1 MALLTISE
9 LSIGF
14 RGPLLL
20 DSVNC
25 QVEEGQRIGLLGR
38 NGAGK
43 TTLMKI
49 LSGQVEPDSGEVI
62 IPPAVHIAM
71 LSQDV
76 PQDVEDSIHNV
87 VAKGLRTTKV
97 AEEDEWRLQ
106 NDVEQVLSRMELD
119 GEARFETLSS
129 GMKRRVLLA
138 QAIVSKPDL
147 LLLDEPTNHLDI
159 DAIDWLEQFLL
170 KFNGS
175 LIFVTHDRMFLR
187 RLATRIL
194 EIDRGRI
201 FDWSCDYGTF
211 LKRKEQSLEA
221 EDKQNALFDKRLAEE
236 EVWIR
241 KGIKA
246 RRTRN
251 EGRVRDLEKMRLERS
266 ERRGKIGT
274 SNLRIQEGERS
285 GQLVIETKDI
295 TFAYDGVE
303 RPVFA
308 DFSTTIMRGDKV
320 GIIGRNGVG
329 KTTLLKVLL
338 GQLEPTAGNVK
349 TGTNLQIAYFDQ
361 LRDQLDVEAT
371 VQDNVG
377 DGSDAVMINGVK
389 KHVLGYLQDFL
400 FAPERSRTLVKFLSG
415 GERNRIL
422 LAKLFAKPANVIVLD
437 EPTND
442 LDAETLELLEEKLV
456 PFGGTVLM
464 VSHDRAFLN
473 NVVTS
478 TIVFEPDGLHEYVG
492 GYDDWQRQSQHV
504 KNAAKPKKQG
514 GKKGKSKKG
523 SSKSEEAAD
532 APRKLKFNEKKELQ
546 KLPAQIEKLESQ
558 ISQFHDDMAKP
569 GFYQKPGDEIAA
581 VQAKL
586 KDVEAEL
593 ETCFARWGRAGSVV
607 LVLCFAEAAF
617 AKKKLPSPSIH
628 SRHVANFSFRMN
640 ANELGE
646 RGALHTNAGS
656 VCSRLG
662 QPSNYVWCFRNITSI
677 HPAVF
682 HWNNAIP

>member
-1 MALLTISE
+1 
-9 LSIGF
+9 
-14 RGPLLL
+14 
-20 DSVNC
+20 
-25 QVEEGQRIGLLGR
+25 
-38 NGAGK
+38 
-43 TTLMKI
+43 
-49 LSGQVEPDSGEVI
+49 
-62 IPPAVHIAM
+62 
-71 LSQDV
+71 
-76 PQDVEDSIHNV
+76 
-87 VAKGLRTTKV
+87 
-97 AEEDEWRLQ
+97 
-106 NDVEQVLSRMELD
+106 
-119 GEARFETLSS
+119 
-129 GMKRRVLLA
+129 MKRRVLLA

-170 KFNGS
+170 KFPGS

-201 FDWSCDYGTF
+201 FDWSCDYDTF

-266 ERRGKIGT
+266 ERRGKVGT

-303 RPVFA
+303 KPVFA

-361 LRDQLDVEAT
+361 LRDQLDVNAT

-442 LDAETLELLEEKLV
+442 LDVDTLRALEEAILSYV
-456 PFGGTVLM
+456 GCVVVT
-464 VSHDRAFLN
+464 SHDRWFLDRIA
-473 NVVTS
+473 THILS
-478 TIVFEPDGLHEYVG
+478 FEGDGYVHWCEG
-492 GYDDWQRQSQHV
+492 NYQTYEHQRRERLGL
-504 KNAAKPKKQG
+504 KEDEPK
-514 GKKGKSKKG
+514 
-523 SSKSEEAAD
+523 
-532 APRKLKFNEKKELQ
+532 RFR
-546 KLPAQIEKLESQ
+546 
-558 ISQFHDDMAKP
+558 
-569 GFYQKPGDEIAA
+569 Y
-581 VQAKL
+581 
-586 KDVEAEL
+586 
-593 ETCFARWGRAGSVV
+593 
-607 LVLCFAEAAF
+607 
-617 AKKKLPSPSIH
+617 KKLLS
-628 SRHVANFSFRMN
+628 
-640 ANELGE
+640 
-646 RGALHTNAGS
+646 
-656 VCSRLG
+656 
-662 QPSNYVWCFRNITSI
+662 Q
-677 HPAVF
+677 
-682 HWNNAIP
+682 